1 MIAVYPGSFDPIT
14 YGHIDIIY
22 RASTLYDELIILIM
36 KNDEKSG
43 TFSME
48 ERKEMIE
55 KVVGHLSNVRVEIGE
70 GLTVNQAGLLGA
82 QVLIRGIRAV
92 SDYEYEMQLATA
104 NMALNPDIETV
115 FLLAKPEYSF
125 LSSSTSKTIA
135 KCNGDLTH
143 FVPEFIEQKL
153 REKFGK

>member
-14 YGHIDIIY
+14 YGHIDIIE
-22 RASTLYDELIILIM
+22 RASNLYDELIILIM

-43 TFSME
+43 TFTMD
-48 ERKEMIE
+48 ERKEMIQQTTC
-55 KVVGHLSNVRVEIGE
+55 HLKNVRVEVGE
-70 GLTVNQAGLLGA
+70 GLTVDAADKLGA
-82 QVLIRGIRAV
+82 SVLIRGIRAV

-104 NMALNPDIETV
+104 NMTLKPTIETV

-135 KCNGDLTH
+135 KNNGDLSF
-143 FVPEFIEQKL
+143 FVPDCVEVQLKK
-153 REKFGK
+153 KFNK